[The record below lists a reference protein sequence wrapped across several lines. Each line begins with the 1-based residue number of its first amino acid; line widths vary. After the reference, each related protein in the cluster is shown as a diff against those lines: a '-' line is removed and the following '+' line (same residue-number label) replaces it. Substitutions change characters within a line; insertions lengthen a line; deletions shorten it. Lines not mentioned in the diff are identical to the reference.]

1 MVATTFGCNALQNP
15 ASYKSNFHTYTLV
28 RSIGVF
34 VRFDVETSWAFF
46 TCIYFIIP
54 SVAQDMLGNVNET
67 MKAAEQTRARTLMV
81 QLARGHLQ
89 PAEITAAQERCIKD
103 FCRAD
108 VMRRAAK
115 IEEDV
120 QRNALRPAKRK
131 AAALRSSL
139 AGRVHALLLSLP
151 RKLRHH
157 EGLSETERADRRA
170 LRWGA
175 VVRSLHDV
183 GQLNCPAMVS
193 LRAKP
198 KGPAGVTGQRAYRP
212 ISTFGWIDK
221 ARQRLIAFSL
231 EPFVDYHHSQFLLRQ
246 SDWGRGRSAV
256 CKALL
261 DRFSAAGP
269 NHVFIQL
276 DVRGFYLNVSHA
288 WLEENLPLP
297 KDVIRAQVH
306 TGGMMF
312 APIRKNIT
320 ARLGLDRDGA
330 LEAMSRQ
337 GMPMGSALSTLVGEY
352 VLAAVLRELADRQEV
367 PLPSVHAPDL
377 HTYSDNLGLFVEQ
390 AKAAAV
396 VDLYRRTF
404 ASSAAGPF
412 SLTCSAPLPAHGS
425 IKFLGYWLR
434 MRDGNAEVYVP
445 DDVAESKIAAI
456 TQDILTASGKELARM
471 RERIIGVGADWKDWA
486 GVIAWKEAALAIVE
500 DADIAL
506 ACLESGQHSPAKP
519 SPYERP
525 ISNGRAPTRRFLQ
538 RSDPLHSRC
547 GARERFSRKVGA
559 RADHGTL

>member
-1 MVATTFGCNALQNP
+1 MAQYML
-15 ASYKSNFHTYTLV
+15 
-28 RSIGVF
+28 RGVEMAI
-34 VRFDVETSWAFF
+34 RT
-46 TCIYFIIP
+46 
-54 SVAQDMLGNVNET
+54 
-67 MKAAEQTRARTLMV
+67 AEQSRARTLVV

-89 PAEITAAQERCIKD
+89 PAEISAAQERCIKD

-151 RKLRHH
+151 RTLRDDDC
-157 EGLSETERADRRA
+157 LSQTERADRRA
-170 LRWGA
+170 IRWGA
-175 VVRSLHDV
+175 IVGSLHDV
-183 GQLNCPAMVS
+183 GQLNRPAIISM
-193 LRAKP
+193 RAKP
-198 KGPAGVTGQRAYRP
+198 KGPAGVTGQRKYRP

-231 EPFVDYHHSQFLLRQ
+231 EPFVDYHQSQYLLRR

-261 DRFSAAGP
+261 DRLPAAGP

-276 DVRGFYLNVSHA
+276 DVRGFYLNVSHT

-312 APIRKNIT
+312 APIRKSIT

-367 PLPSVHAPDL
+367 PLPSVHAPNL
-377 HTYSDNLGLFVEQ
+377 HTYSDNLGLFVER
-390 AKAAAV
+390 AKMAAV

-412 SLTCSAPLPAHGS
+412 FLTCSRPSPIHGP

-445 DDVAESKIAAI
+445 DDVAEDKIAAI
-456 TQDILTASGKELARM
+456 TQDILTASGQELVKM
-471 RERIIGVGADWKDWA
+471 RERITGVAAEWTAWA
-486 GVIAWKEAALAIVE
+486 GVNAWKEAALAIVE
-500 DADIAL
+500 DAECTL
-506 ACLESGQHSPAKP
+506 TYLESGQHSPTKP
-519 SPYERP
+519 SICERP
-525 ISNGRAPTRRFLQ
+525 ISNGRAPTRRFSR

-547 GARERFSRKVGA
+547 GATERFSRTVGA
-559 RADHGTL
+559 RADRGMQ